1 MAGIGEFPTVLSL
14 EELRGLGRTVDTY
27 LETIQKAIK
36 HNKIE
41 EAKNIIAL
49 TTDDLNV
56 MCIVGISCSFCDQ
69 CSCGSLCTSGDAFE
83 QDCGFERC

>member
-1 MAGIGEFPTVLSL
+1 MAGIGEFPIVLSL
-14 EELRGLGRTVDTY
+14 EELTGLGRTVDTY
-27 LETIQKAIK
+27 LETIQKAMK
-36 HNKIE
+36 HNEIE

-69 CSCGSLCTSGDAFE
+69 CPAWFVMYFRGCIRAGLWV
-83 QDCGFERC
+83 